1 MILPEAWRAEV
12 KGFDAAAL
20 ARTIAARGLMIPG
33 EEGRPAKKTAVPGYG
48 KPRLYVLAPDFLAKA
63 GADDAR

>member
-1 MILPEAWRAEV
+1 
-12 KGFDAAAL
+12 
-20 ARTIAARGLMIPG
+20 MIPG